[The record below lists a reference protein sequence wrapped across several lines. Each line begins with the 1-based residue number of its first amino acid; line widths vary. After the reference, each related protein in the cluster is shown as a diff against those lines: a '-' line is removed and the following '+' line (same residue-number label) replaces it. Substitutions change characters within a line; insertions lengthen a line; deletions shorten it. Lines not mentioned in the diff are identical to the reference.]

1 MKATKIHLSMSGNQV
16 RSFTFDEFPKATI
29 KDLAML
35 GITMDETDL
44 GVRAAMDAAPNPVT
58 TASVATPLQ
67 FLQWWMPSMI
77 EVVTRARRA
86 DAIIGRSIVGTW
98 EDEEIVYTV
107 KENIGQPQPY
117 GDLTDIPLVS
127 YNTNFV
133 KRTNVRFEL
142 GLQTGK
148 LEDARAARMKINP
161 YNEKRASIA
170 GAVAIGLN
178 EIAFKGYDSYSESNP
193 TGGNTYGLL
202 NAPELFAAKTLAVGK
217 GSGATSAF
225 STKSYN
231 EICADFI
238 TIMKDL
244 RVQTGDNFNPETDS
258 VTIAIAMSAYQ
269 YLDVQNE
276 LGTQSV
282 REFVQKQYKGVRFLS
297 VPELDDMGGTGV
309 HGMYVIVDSINGKK
323 TVDQLVTATLRLL
336 GVEPKIK
343 GTLEGYTYSTA
354 GFVAPQP
361 IGVIRYTG
369 V

>member
-1 MKATKIHLSMSGNQV
+1 MKASKIHLSMSGTQV
-16 RSFTFDEFPKATI
+16 RSFTFDEFPKATV
-29 KDLAML
+29 KDLALL

-44 GVRAAMDAAPNPVT
+44 GVRAAMDAAPNPIT

-67 FLQWWMPSMI
+67 FLQWWMPGMI

-86 DAIIGRSIVGTW
+86 DNLIGRSIVGNW
-98 EDEEIVYTV
+98 EDEEVVYTV
-107 KENIGQPQPY
+107 KENVGQPKQY

-148 LEDARAARMKINP
+148 LEDARAAKMKVNP
-161 YNEKRASIA
+161 YNEKRASVA
-170 GAVAIGLN
+170 NAVAIGLN
-178 EIAFKGYDSYSESNP
+178 EIAFYGFDSYNSSTNT

-202 NAPELFAAKTLAVGK
+202 NAPELPNAGTLAATGTE
-217 GSGATSAF
+217 GARTFASKDY
-225 STKSYN
+225 TN
-231 EICADFI
+231 ICNDFI

-244 RVQTGDNFNPETDS
+244 RVQTGDNFNPETDA
-258 VTIAIAMSAYQ
+258 VTIGIAMSAYQ
-269 YLDVQNE
+269 YLDVQNS

-297 VPELDDMGGTGV
+297 VPELDNMGGSGV
-309 HGMYVIVDSINGKK
+309 HGMYVMADSLNGKNV
-323 TVDQLVTATLRLL
+323 VDQLVTSVLRLL

-343 GTLEGYTYSTA
+343 GTLEGYTFSTA

-361 IGVIRYTG
+361 IGVLRYTG